1 MAYAGNIP
9 TTSAKHLDVDEDRT
23 QRYRHCN
30 ECGQNSY
37 CTHSD
42 DDDTPPPLDDN
53 TDIIT
58 AVHQIIGPVYPSP
71 GLQMLN
77 PRNLSGLLTENVDE
91 HASGYL

>member
-1 MAYAGNIP
+1 MAYAGNNSNI
-9 TTSAKHLDVDEDRT
+9 SAKHLDVDEERP

-30 ECGQNSY
+30 ECGENSY

-42 DDDTPPPLDDN
+42 DDETPPPFDDR
-53 TDIIT
+53 TDNIT
-58 AVHQIIGPVYPSP
+58 AVHQILGPAYPSP
-71 GLQMLN
+71 RLQMLN